1 VVVSKFRHPVRS
13 MNPLVRGDT
22 RSDPEP
28 ISSNESNVDRFRV
41 CCRRDCARSLVPGNR
56 TKKHRGTLTLLVGAI
71 SLGTGRTTVLQ
82 GIVHLVIFAA
92 FLFLTA
98 VP

>member
-28 ISSNESNVDRFRV
+28 ISSNESNVDRFRCV
-41 CCRRDCARSLVPGNR
+41 
-56 TKKHRGTLTLLVGAI
+56 
-71 SLGTGRTTVLQ
+71 
-82 GIVHLVIFAA
+82 AA
-92 FLFLTA
+92 EIALE
-98 VP
+98 V